1 VKPRTG
7 IIDAFSSM
15 FEEPTEVKMGP
26 QKDTEY
32 QFLCKYQV
40 GPFKT
45 ESKVTKIKLT
55 VPEG

>member
-1 VKPRTG
+1 
-7 IIDAFSSM
+7 M
-15 FEEPTEVKMGP
+15 FEEPTEEKAGP

-32 QFLCKYQV
+32 QFLCKYQA

-55 VPEG
+55 VPEK